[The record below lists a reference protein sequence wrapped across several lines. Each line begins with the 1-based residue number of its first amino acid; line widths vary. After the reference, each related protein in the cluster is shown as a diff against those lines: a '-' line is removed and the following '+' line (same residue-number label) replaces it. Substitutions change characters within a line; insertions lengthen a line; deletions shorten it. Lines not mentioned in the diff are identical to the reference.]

1 MPPENE
7 DRDAIARAVAGDR
20 EAFGVLVKKYEGRI
34 LSVLTGMLRDSE
46 AAREVAQEVFLKAFR
61 SIGDFKGDASFYTW
75 AYRIAINLAI
85 DRQRSEQR
93 RPLSQVVR
101 PGMGREG
108 DAEPDLVERQQDMHP
123 SADPFEATK
132 DGELRDRVQQ
142 AIAGLT
148 PDHRA
153 VILLREVEGLS
164 YDEISKVLQCSKGTV
179 MSRLHYARRK
189 LQAELKD
196 FL

>member
-7 DRDAIARAVAGDR
+7 DREAIARAVAGDR
-20 EAFGVLVKKYEGRI
+20 EAFGFLVQKYEARI
-34 LSVLTGMLRDSE
+34 LSVLVGMLRDPE

-101 PGMGREG
+101 PGAGREG
-108 DAEPDLVERQQDMHP
+108 ESEPDLVERQQDMHP

-153 VILLREVEGLS
+153 VILLREAEGLS
-164 YDEISKVLQCSKGTV
+164 YDEISRVLQCSKGTV
-179 MSRLHYARRK
+179 MSRLHYARKK
-189 LQAELKD
+189 LQAELED

>member
-1 MPPENE
+1 VPPENE
-7 DRDAIARAVAGDR
+7 DRDVIARAVAGDR
-20 EAFGVLVKKYEGRI
+20 DAFGALVQKHEGRI
-34 LSVLTGMLRDSE
+34 LSVLTGMLRDHE

-93 RPLSQVVR
+93 RPLSLVVR
-101 PGMGREG
+101 PAVGREG

-123 SADPFEATK
+123 SADPFESTK

-142 AIAGLT
+142 AIADLT

-179 MSRLHYARRK
+179 MSRLHYARKK
-189 LQAELKD
+189 LQAELED